1 MIFYGLIAFG
11 LPLLMVG
18 LCYFFPV
25 YALKL
30 WAAASSQF
38 WELLKPRFLK
48 TFKPKDFT
56 PEQFDRIRRG
66 ENPFHD
72 KGKK

>member
-1 MIFYGLIAFG
+1 MLFYGLISLA
-11 LPLLMVG
+11 LLLLMGG
-18 LCYFFPV
+18 LSYLFPS

-30 WAAASSQF
+30 FSIASAKF

>member
-1 MIFYGLIAFG
+1 MLFYGLFSLG
-11 LPLLMVG
+11 LLLLMAA
-18 LCYFFPV
+18 LCYFFPS

-30 WAAASSQF
+30 FSIASAKF

-72 KGKK
+72 RGKQ

>member
-1 MIFYGLIAFG
+1 MNWFWIIGLG
-11 LPLLMVG
+11 L
-18 LCYFFPV
+18 F
-25 YALKL
+25 
-30 WAAASSQF
+30 AAAAGGLFLAFRNPQF
-38 WELLKPRFLK
+38 VAGIAAVMAKEAWKQIKPK
-48 TFKPKDFT
+48 FKPKDFT

>member
-1 MIFYGLIAFG
+1 MIFYGLISLG
-11 LPLLMVG
+11 LLLTMAG
-18 LCYFFPV
+18 LSYLFPS

-30 WAAASSQF
+30 LGAASSRF
-38 WELLKPRFLK
+38 WELLKPRFMK

>member
-1 MIFYGLIAFG
+1 
-11 LPLLMVG
+11 
-18 LCYFFPV
+18 
-25 YALKL
+25 
-30 WAAASSQF
+30 
-38 WELLKPRFLK
+38 LLKPRFLK